1 MPSIAV
7 FLEKQSNKCLY
18 TVFAFY
24 VFFSLNLG
32 GENEAPYVHMFQKY
46 LTQFIWSNET
56 FSSESVSMNSWRT
69 CPREARTW
77 GVEEL
82 KDLSVLHCL
91 QEVAQLHDRTAFLT
105 QQLQ

>member
-1 MPSIAV
+1 MCSSV
-7 FLEKQSNKCLY
+7 STLW
-18 TVFAFY
+18 
-24 VFFSLNLG
+24 G
-32 GENEAPYVHMFQKY
+32 GNEAPYVYMFQKY
-46 LTQFIWSNET
+46 LTQFIWSNEI
-56 FSSESVSMNSWRT
+56 FSSVSMNSWRT
-69 CPREARTW
+69 WPREARTW